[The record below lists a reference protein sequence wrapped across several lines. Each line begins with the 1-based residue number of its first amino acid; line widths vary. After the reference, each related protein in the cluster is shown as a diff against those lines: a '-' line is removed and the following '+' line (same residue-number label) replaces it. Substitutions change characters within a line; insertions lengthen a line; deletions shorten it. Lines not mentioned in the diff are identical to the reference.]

1 MSLNILISSF
11 SADDYTRFI
20 YFLTKKNKRKD
31 VKNIQLF
38 KLLYANKYSSEEICK
53 KLYPNKKKDAYHAL
67 RKRLYDSLID
77 FTAALNLEEENNEK
91 IQVIKYILVGRS
103 FIQQQYFSY
112 GLKLLN
118 KAEHIA
124 KEYQL
129 YPYLNEIYHIKI
141 QFAHAFDEL
150 DLEAT
155 ICKFKEYQQ
164 LYLAEEELT
173 IVYAKIRENLL
184 QKHYLGE
191 QVNFQNIVKRI
202 TVEQNI
208 SIDETLSFKSLYQL
222 ITITSISAFVTKDY
236 LEIEAFMMNTYSLLN
251 KHANKE
257 RERFYHIQVLYMIAN
272 TMFRNKKFMRSLYF
286 LDLMEAELFANRKK
300 YFTRFQL
307 KYELLHALNLNYNGK
322 SEAAIKKLEP
332 LVKKKHEDLE
342 SALDIHL
349 SLIVFYAQQ
358 NEVKKAYKLLND
370 LNHTDK
376 WYIEK
381 VGKEWVIKK
390 NLMEILLLIELD
402 YYEVFENRLSGFR
415 RKYTSFLKEI
425 NQERVLVFLRYAKLY
440 YETPKEI
447 VSKAF
452 HDEVESN
459 FVWVGAKREDI
470 FVMSF
475 YAWLKS
481 KMTNK
486 PIYEVTLE
494 LISQAQQL

>member
-1 MSLNILISSF
+1 
-11 SADDYTRFI
+11 
-20 YFLTKKNKRKD
+20 
-31 VKNIQLF
+31 
-38 KLLYANKYSSEEICK
+38 
-53 KLYPNKKKDAYHAL
+53 
-67 RKRLYDSLID
+67 
-77 FTAALNLEEENNEK
+77 
-91 IQVIKYILVGRS
+91 
-103 FIQQQYFSY
+103 
-112 GLKLLN
+112 
-118 KAEHIA
+118 
-124 KEYQL
+124 
-129 YPYLNEIYHIKI
+129 
-141 QFAHAFDEL
+141 
-150 DLEAT
+150 
-155 ICKFKEYQQ
+155 
-164 LYLAEEELT
+164 
-173 IVYAKIRENLL
+173 
-184 QKHYLGE
+184 
-191 QVNFQNIVKRI
+191 
-202 TVEQNI
+202 
-208 SIDETLSFKSLYQL
+208 
-222 ITITSISAFVTKDY
+222 
-236 LEIEAFMMNTYSLLN
+236 
-251 KHANKE
+251 
-257 RERFYHIQVLYMIAN
+257 
-272 TMFRNKKFMRSLYF
+272 MRSLYF

-322 SEAAIKKLEP
+322 SEAAIKKLEQ